1 MTATA
6 DTNQAARLDAAARI
20 AAEIVATAVW
30 KDGRCSW
37 VGAMP
42 EEGAGGQM
50 KMTYR
55 ALTADLYGGT
65 AGVGLFLAEM
75 AQVTG
80 DEDCR
85 RTARAAMRH
94 AVSRSNDIPR
104 GSRTGLYAGHTGIAL
119 ALALAGRALNDPE
132 LQQQAGEIVKGAL
145 SPEPD
150 GELDL
155 MAGSA
160 GAIVGL
166 LALRP
171 LLDDNDD
178 ALLAAAITH
187 GDTLLATARHT
198 DTGLCWP
205 SRSLPGEPGLT
216 GFSHGAAGGAVAL
229 LELAHATGED
239 RYNSAANAAFA
250 YERAL
255 FDPGARNWP
264 DLRSAAKSN
273 ANGQATFA
281 TFWCHGAPGGALARL
296 RALELGGDDELR
308 HEARTALATTAEWVE
323 AGLAS
328 GVNYSLC
335 HGLTGNAE
343 ILLEGGSLL
352 PDAADLNDRVAQ
364 SGIDAYLAKN
374 VPWPSGAYGAP
385 TPGLFLGLAGI
396 GRYYLRLARPEVP
409 SLLLV
414 RPSLALADS
423 T

>member
-1 MTATA
+1 MTAATLDRA
-6 DTNQAARLDAAARI
+6 TSLDAARHI

-30 KDGRCSW
+30 KDDRCSW

-50 KMTYR
+50 KMTFR

-75 AQVTG
+75 AQATG

-85 RTARAAMRH
+85 RTARAALRH
-94 AVSRSNDIPR
+94 AVSRSDDIPP
-104 GSRTGLYAGHTGIAL
+104 GSRCGLYAGRPGIAL
-119 ALALAGRALNDPE
+119 ALALAGRALDDPA
-132 LQQQAGEIVKGAL
+132 LDDQAREIVAGAL

-160 GAIVGL
+160 GAIVAL
-166 LALRP
+166 LALSA
-171 LLDDNDD
+171 LLEDEALVAAAVSHGD
-178 ALLAAAITH
+178 ALLNS
-187 GDTLLATARHT
+187 ARHAES
-198 DTGLCWP
+198 GLCWP
-205 SRSLPGEPGLT
+205 ARSLAGAPGLT
-216 GFSHGAAGGAVAL
+216 GYSHGAAGGAVAL
-229 LELAHATGED
+229 LELANATAED
-239 RYNSAANAAFA
+239 SYRSAAEAAFA

-255 FDPGARNWP
+255 YDPSARNWP
-264 DLRSAAKSN
+264 DLRGAAD
-273 ANGQATFA
+273 ANGGGQPTFA

-296 RALELGGDDELR
+296 RAVELGGGDELR
-308 HEARTALATTAEWVE
+308 QEARDALATTAEWVE
-323 AGLAS
+323 AALAS

-335 HGLTGNAE
+335 HGLAGNAE
-343 ILLEGGSLL
+343 ILLEGRSLL
-352 PDAADLNDRVAQ
+352 STAATLNDRVAA
-364 SGIDAYLAKN
+364 SGIDTYQAQD
-374 VPWPSGAYGAP
+374 VPWLSGAYGAP
-385 TPGLFLGLAGI
+385 TPSLFLGLAGI

-414 RPSLALADS
+414 RASPAFADS